1 MDEVES
7 YVSFLMVETGDEKNC
22 LALVGRALPSKALIQ
37 LSEPQLFGLRQHS
50 PEVYSLYGRVNG
62 EPQGGLHQGGPSSP
76 PVPVASP
83 W

>member
-1 MDEVES
+1 MLLLASSVCPLMDEVES

-37 LSEPQLFGLRQHS
+37 FSADEWGCPPPS
-50 PEVYSLYGRVNG
+50 PFVV
-62 EPQGGLHQGGPSSP
+62 GPK
-76 PVPVASP
+76 AAQP